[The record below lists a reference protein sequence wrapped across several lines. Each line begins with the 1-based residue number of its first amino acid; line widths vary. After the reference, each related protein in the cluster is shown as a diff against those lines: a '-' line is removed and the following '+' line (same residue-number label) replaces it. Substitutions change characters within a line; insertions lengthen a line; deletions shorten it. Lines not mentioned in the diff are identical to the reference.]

1 MSLTMAKKIPFVP
14 FQTYELLDAM
24 EKDSGVKLDS
34 LCVDGGVTKA
44 DTLLNIMAGLLTRCI
59 LGFTFF
65 DSFFSFINGRTY
77 IRQVSSHFNKIF

>member
-1 MSLTMAKKIPFVP
+1 MSLTMGKKIAFAP

-44 DTLLNIMAGLLTRCI
+44 DTLLNIMAGLLTRYI
-59 LGFTFF
+59 LGL
-65 DSFFSFINGRTY
+65 IQN
-77 IRQVSSHFNKIF
+77 

>member
-1 MSLTMAKKIPFVP
+1 MSLTMAKKIPFAT

-44 DTLLNIMAGLLTRCI
+44 DTLLNIMAGLLTRYI

-65 DSFFSFINGRTY
+65 KINHGQAT
-77 IRQVSSHFNKIF
+77 FNLPVPYSLY